1 MSCCWY
7 TDDQLL
13 KVCKTEGSSHLIS
26 LSLSLSLSLSF
37 SQILVSLA
45 AAEDLD
51 DLDDLDAR
59 RESSAACR

>member
-13 KVCKTEGSSHLIS
+13 KVCKTEGSSHLI
-26 LSLSLSLSLSF
+26 SLSLSLSLSF